1 MYSKND
7 KYITEDKILSLP
19 ELRFE
24 EIGDKYVFR
33 YGLVYDKETRMVVNK
48 IEGFKSN
55 GKLFYSCLPPPIT
68 ETYSGPEYDFTPVTW
83 TELSLEEFPK
93 EEWRVHS
100 LIPMQGMVIISAPSG
115 EKKTWFALELTKSIS
130 TGSHFLTHEGFKT
143 HRSKVLYIDAEMGP
157 KILQKRCRLLG
168 FDSIPE
174 NYAPLIIT
182 GVEVNLKT
190 EEAFEYLESLIE
202 ENDID
207 VVVVDTLRAVAGGLE
222 EDNAAAVREFY
233 QRFNRLKNNGK
244 VVIILDHN
252 RKPDKGSHGVPRK
265 EQVLGSQDKI
275 ANAEVVL
282 MIKGDV
288 NPSYFT
294 VHQVKNRTGIEIKP
308 FNVGIRDIPS
318 NTGGM
323 DVVSVEMNYEGELDE
338 QTSKMDEAKLVIPQ
352 IVGNEFMTT
361 KDIVMALAKNHDIAE
376 RYCREALN
384 QMVDSGI
391 LEQSKKSRSHTF
403 RIVTTN
409 LFDQPK
415 EDDKLGKN

>member
-1 MYSKND
+1 MSNENLR
-7 KYITEDKILSLP
+7 YISEVEIRELP
-19 ELRFE
+19 EIPYDQ
-24 EIGDKYVFR
+24 IGDQHIFR
-33 YGLVYDKETRMVVNK
+33 YGLVYDKDTRLVVAK
-48 IEGFKSN
+48 LEGFKSN
-55 GKLFYSCLPPPIT
+55 GKLFYSCLPPLVAEI
-68 ETYSGPEYDFTPVTW
+68 YSGPEYDFTPITW

-93 EEWRVHS
+93 EEWRVHN

-130 TGSHFLTHEGFKT
+130 LGGHFLAHEDFKT

-168 FDSIPE
+168 FDSIPKM
-174 NYAPLIIT
+174 YAPLIIT
-182 GVEVNLKT
+182 GSEVNLKT
-190 EEAFEYLESLIE
+190 EETFEYLENLIE
-202 ENDID
+202 ENEID
-207 VVVVDTLRAVAGGLE
+207 VLVIDTLRAVAGGLA
-222 EDNAAAVREFY
+222 EDDAAAVREFY
-233 QRFNRLKNNGK
+233 QRFNRFKNNGK
-244 VVIILDHN
+244 VVMILDHN
-252 RKPDKGSHGVPRK
+252 RKPDKGSHGVPKK
-265 EQVLGSQDKI
+265 EQVLGSQDKV

-318 NTGGM
+318 STGGM
-323 DVVSVEMNYEGELDE
+323 DVVMVEMNYEGELDE
-338 QTSKMDEAKLVIPQ
+338 HTSKMDEAKLIIPQ

-361 KDIVMALAKNHDIAE
+361 KEIVTVMAKNHDIAE
-376 RYCREALN
+376 RYCREAIN

-391 LEQSKKSRSHTF
+391 LEQSKKGHSHTF

-409 LFDQPK
+409 LFDQPRAP
-415 EDDKLGKN
+415 N